1 MPIRMGRMTVPP
13 NTVLTAR
20 EPAGAVTRLIVD
32 RLWCVSDALADG
44 TETLLPSGRA
54 QLLFS
59 LSGIALCEDDG
70 ADPRRGP
77 LELFQGPTTVARR
90 ISRKAQISACGVSFT
105 PGGAGAL
112 FGPIDGTAD
121 GMIDLARFWG
131 DAAADLREELRRLGT
146 HEARLDR
153 LEAEVERRIGDVSA
167 ARVLAHAL
175 ERLRAGIAVKD
186 LCRELELSPH
196 SFRRLFLRNVGL
208 TPKHYLGIERF
219 RSAIAGLTQ
228 AVSLADL
235 AADARY
241 SDQSHMTREI
251 GRFASM
257 TPGGL
262 RASVRPYVG
271 HVRDSRR

>member
-1 MPIRMGRMTVPP
+1 MTVPAKA
-13 NTVLTAR
+13 VLTAR
-20 EPAGAVTRLIVD
+20 EPAGEAMRLVVD

-54 QLLFS
+54 QLLLS
-59 LSGIALCEDDG
+59 LSGIALHEDEAG
-70 ADPRRGP
+70 DPQRGP

-112 FGPIDGTAD
+112 FGAIDGTAD
-121 GMIDLARFWG
+121 RMIGLARFWG
-131 DAAADLREELRRLGT
+131 DAAAHLREELRRLGT

-153 LEAEVERRIGDVSA
+153 LEAEIERRIGDVSA
-167 ARVLAHAL
+167 ARVLARGL
-175 ERLRAGIAVKD
+175 ERLRAGMAVKEV
-186 LCRELELSPH
+186 CRELGLSPH
-196 SFRRLFLRNVGL
+196 SFRKLFLRNVGL
-208 TPKHYLGIERF
+208 TPKHYLRIERF
-219 RSAIAGLTQ
+219 RSAIAGLAQ

-235 AADARY
+235 AFDARY
-241 SDQSHMTREI
+241 SDQSHMTREM
-251 GRFASM
+251 GHFASM

-271 HVRDSRR
+271 HVRDPRR